1 MEIKKYEELKE
12 EFVPVIEELLVKVQG
27 FPETKEELGE
37 ITTALAEFAKCMV
50 NFSVGVCILHEA
62 DKPNPVA
69 ETGEY
74 DKDIKQLTMK
84 EGR

>member
-1 MEIKKYEELKE
+1 MKTYEQLKD

-69 ETGEY
+69 ETGNY
-74 DKDIKQLTMK
+74 DKDVEQLTEK

>member
-1 MEIKKYEELKE
+1 MKKYEQLKE

-27 FPETKEELGE
+27 FPETKEDYIE
-37 ITTALAEFAKCMV
+37 ITTALAEFGKCLV
-50 NFSVGVCILHEA
+50 NFSVGVCILAEA

-69 ETGEY
+69 ETGDY
-74 DKDIKQLTMK
+74 DKDVKQLTMK